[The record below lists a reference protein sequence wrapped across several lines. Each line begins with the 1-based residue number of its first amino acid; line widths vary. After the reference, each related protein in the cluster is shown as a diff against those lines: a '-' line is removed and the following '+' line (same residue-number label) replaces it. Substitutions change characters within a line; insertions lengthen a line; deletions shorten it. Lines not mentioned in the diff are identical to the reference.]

1 MLLYCVRHGESAY
14 NAEGRIQGQSDVPL
28 SGLGHRQS
36 RAVAEALSGLPV
48 QAIYASPL
56 RRAMQT
62 AQPVAERLHLEIRA
76 DPRLM
81 EIHAGVFQ
89 EKLRSELDELYHE
102 PYARWK
108 SGDPDFAIP
117 GGESRRDL
125 MRRGREVFEEIGRAD
140 PLRGCPDGQ
149 VVVITHGGLLAAALK
164 ALLEIPAQ
172 RHPFV
177 LQNGSIS
184 QLELDDGRVRL
195 LSLNQV
201 DHLRDVGYGG
211 CGDL

>member
-1 MLLYCVRHGESAY
+1 MILYCIRHGESSY

-28 SGLGHRQS
+28 SELGRRQS
-36 RAVAEALSGLPV
+36 EAVAAALVGLPIEAV
-48 QAIYASPL
+48 YASPL

-62 AQPVAERLHLEIRA
+62 TRPVAEALKLEIRT

-81 EIHAGVFQ
+81 EVHAGVFQ
-89 EKLRSELDELYHE
+89 DKLRSELEELYPLE
-102 PYARWK
+102 VARWR

-125 MRRGREVFEEIGRAD
+125 MRRGRAVFEAIGQTD
-140 PLRGCPDGQ
+140 HQQ
-149 VVVITHGGLLAAALK
+149 VLVVTHGALLSAAMK

-177 LQNGSIS
+177 LQNGSITR
-184 QLELDDGRVRL
+184 LELTDGVVKVH
-195 LSLNQV
+195 SLNEV
-201 DHLRDVGYGG
+201 GHLREVGFGG
-211 CGDL
+211 RGDL

>member
-1 MLLYCVRHGESAY
+1 MLFYCVRHGESAY
-14 NAEGRIQGQSDVPL
+14 NAEGRIQGQSDVSL
-28 SGLGHRQS
+28 SALGHRQS
-36 RAVAEALSGLPV
+36 EAVAAALAGLPV
-48 QAIYASPL
+48 EAVYASPL
-56 RRAMQT
+56 RRAMET
-62 AQPVAERLHLEIRA
+62 AQPVAERLKLSIRT

-81 EIHAGVFQ
+81 EIHAGVF
-89 EKLRSELDELYHE
+89 ERKLRKELDELYPE
-102 PYARWK
+102 QFARWK
-108 SGDPDFAIP
+108 SGDPDFTIP

-125 MRRGREVFEEIGRAD
+125 MRRGREVFEEIGRTAC
-140 PLRGCPDGQ
+140 RQ
-149 VVVITHGGLLAAALK
+149 VVVVTHGGLLAAALK

-184 QLELDDGRVRL
+184 QLELANGQVRL